1 MTYGARSV
9 FFPTGRARNVVWEPF
24 LSGNSVTCPYPGPPA
39 RMLFAASRAVGSADG
54 SPSYFYALSASDG
67 KLTVNVEYWGP
78 RLVAPE
84 PGLAVDE
91 YHLTFFL
98 DSDPTPY
105 IGTLTPMPRCDAR
118 IVASASPQVT
128 FPNVSS
134 GSHSLAV
141 VLAGSNRVSVNPP
154 VATRVT
160 FMVK

>member
-1 MTYGARSV
+1 MAGWLWLAIVLLVRVVEPGTPTATCGEPSGAPVASAALRPADVVLAIDS
-9 FFPTGRARNVVWEPF
+9 PRAGETV
-24 LSGNSVTCPYPGPPA
+24 
-39 RMLFAASRAVGSADG
+39 
-54 SPSYFYALSASDG
+54 SASDG

-91 YHLTFFL
+91 YHLTYFL